1 MKKENKKIYK
11 IFLKPRKSKNYIV
24 NILIGNKVKNEW
36 ENYSKNLLLQYC
48 KNNNLG
54 LIVFY
59 KSFVVKK
66 GYYSN
71 PVFNKFLF
79 ADYISKYLK
88 FIENVCYMDHDILCN
103 PLAPNIFNF
112 FKRDKFNVVSKY
124 ENTPYPQDDYF
135 LKRRAAFMRKHY
147 YQKSFPLDSALTIS
161 REDTYKFH
169 NWPDLGNYF
178 CSGII
183 MFNIKNKANFFL
195 KIYKKYEK
203 KNIFTLT
210 TGEEPIINY
219 EILKTKKINW
229 LDYRFQALWLYEMN
243 SKYPFL
249 YKYKINQ
256 KIVKDCIENTLS
268 ENYFVHF
275 SGKWPEGQM
284 WKNKGIFTNKK
295 INFYKK
301 FNEYLKRKLKSKPR
315 LKLIKYKS

>member
-1 MKKENKKIYK
+1 MY
-11 IFLKPRKSKNYIV
+11 
-24 NILIGNKVKNEW
+24 
-36 ENYSKNLLLQYC
+36 
-48 KNNNLG
+48 
-54 LIVFY
+54 
-59 KSFVVKK
+59 
-66 GYYSN
+66 
-71 PVFNKFLF
+71 
-79 ADYISKYLK
+79 
-88 FIENVCYMDHDILCN
+88 
-103 PLAPNIFNF
+103 
-112 FKRDKFNVVSKY
+112 
-124 ENTPYPQDDYF
+124 
-135 LKRRAAFMRKHY
+135 
-147 YQKSFPLDSALTIS
+147 
-161 REDTYKFH
+161 
-169 NWPDLGNYF
+169 
-178 CSGII
+178 
-183 MFNIKNKANFFL
+183 NIKNKANFFL

-315 LKLIKYKS
+315 LKLIKYKSL